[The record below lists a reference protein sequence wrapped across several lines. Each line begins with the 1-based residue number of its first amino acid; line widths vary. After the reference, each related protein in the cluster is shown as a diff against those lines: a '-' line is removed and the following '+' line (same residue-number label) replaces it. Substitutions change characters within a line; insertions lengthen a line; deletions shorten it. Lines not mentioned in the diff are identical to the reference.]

1 MGNPLLQ
8 GKIEEELVVSR
19 RLFLSE
25 LKPRLVLMRGTGAC
39 LHQLCTRLNTA
50 ALTRDDSRSIVR

>member
-25 LKPRLVLMRGTGAC
+25 LKPRLVLMRGTGE
-39 LHQLCTRLNTA
+39 LKE
-50 ALTRDDSRSIVR
+50 